1 MEPVDGICSKFNNL
15 HRTILYHPAIFK
27 PEAYYYYSQSA
38 TTTLAAFEN
47 RHRAQLLP
55 EYDPKLFRDDTIF
68 KKFKRKLVPWTYEQ
82 YIESMDSPKKR
93 VFYQMVYND
102 MCRGRR
108 ISSVVT
114 PFTKLEKM
122 STSKYKAPR
131 LIQGRHP
138 TFNLAYGRYI
148 KPLEKSLK
156 IDRHFGKGNYD
167 DIGKKVHY
175 FSKKYKYYTEG
186 DHTTFD
192 SHVTR
197 EMLQLCHR
205 FYSRCYKQNRELH
218 KLCK

>member
-1 MEPVDGICSKFNNL
+1 
-15 HRTILYHPAIFK
+15 
-27 PEAYYYYSQSA
+27 
-38 TTTLAAFEN
+38 
-47 RHRAQLLP
+47 
-55 EYDPKLFRDDTIF
+55 
-68 KKFKRKLVPWTYEQ
+68 
-82 YIESMDSPKKR
+82 
-93 VFYQMVYND
+93 
-102 MCRGRR
+102 
-108 ISSVVT
+108 
-114 PFTKLEKM
+114 M

-175 FSKKYKYYTEG
+175 FGKKYKYYTEG